1 MEKKLKQELK
11 AVQRK
16 LGQSKST
23 SHCDN
28 SSQSEESDNNID
40 TDYWLNQLSEPGG
53 NKEEESTHTKISLL
67 LIVLKANCYL
77 HHNWM
82 IKTNVGS
89 IVSRVG
95 SKNLFDESTKT
106 KTIKEDLPQ

>member
-40 TDYWLNQLSEPGG
+40 TDY
-53 NKEEESTHTKISLL
+53 
-67 LIVLKANCYL
+67 
-77 HHNWM
+77 
-82 IKTNVGS
+82 
-89 IVSRVG
+89 
-95 SKNLFDESTKT
+95 
-106 KTIKEDLPQ
+106 